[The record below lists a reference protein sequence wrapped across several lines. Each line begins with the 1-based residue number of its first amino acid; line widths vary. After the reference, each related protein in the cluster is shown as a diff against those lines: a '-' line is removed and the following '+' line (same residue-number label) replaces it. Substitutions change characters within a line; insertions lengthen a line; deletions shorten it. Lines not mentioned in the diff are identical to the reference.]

1 MVRILI
7 DGDGCP
13 VVDRTI
19 SLAQEYR
26 VPCILFCDT
35 AHRLERSGS
44 ITVVADKGRDSV
56 DFLLVNQAAPGDIVV
71 TQDYGLAAMCLGR
84 GAFPIRQDG
93 LVYSNDNID
102 ALLTARHTAHRVRRG
117 GGRLKGPPKR
127 TKEEDADFESSLRK
141 LLAQIGRSH
150 T

>member
-35 AHRLERSGS
+35 AHRLERSGA

-56 DFLLVNQAAPGDIVV
+56 DFVLVNQAAPGDIVV

-84 GAFPIRQDG
+84 GAFSIRQDG
-93 LVYSNDNID
+93 LVYSSDNID
-102 ALLTARHTAHRVRRG
+102 ALLTARHTAQRVRRG
-117 GGRLKGPPKR
+117 GGRLKGPSKR

-141 LLAQIGRSH
+141 LLAQIGR
-150 T
+150 